1 MSKMYI
7 MVGLPASGKTTKALE
22 LIKSMGNVVRLN
34 KDSMR
39 TMLHGDVFSGRNE
52 GLTRDAVRALAE
64 MFLKKKIN
72 VIIDDTNLN
81 PGTMQSWKDLAKDLA
96 TVEIVDMTDVPVEEC
111 VFRDAQR
118 EKMVG
123 GTVIK
128 NMALRYG
135 LKTFSHG
142 SVVLCDIDGTI
153 ADTTHRLH
161 YVTKPE
167 GASDDWK
174 KDWKGFFSKMADD
187 PVRQDVQKILID
199 LYNRGHTII
208 FLSARPDSYRDVT
221 LKWLADKTLSF
232 AYTLIMRQSHDKR
245 PDTEVKADMLNLH
258 FPDKGVIHTI
268 IDDRPSVIRM
278 WKEMGINVVDVGKG
292 EEF

>member
-7 MVGLPASGKTTKALE
+7 MVGLPASGKSTRAEQILRE
-22 LIKSMGNVVRLN
+22 DGNAVRLN
-34 KDSMR
+34 KDLVR
-39 TMLHGDVFSGRNE
+39 EMLHMGKFTGRNE

-72 VIIDDTNLN
+72 VIVDDTNLN
-81 PGTMQSWKDLAKDLA
+81 PGTMQSWKDLAKDIA
-96 TVEIVDMTDVPVEEC
+96 GVEVIDMTDVPVEEC
-111 VFRDAQR
+111 VLRDTQR
-118 EKMVG
+118 EKSVG

-135 LKTFSHG
+135 LKTFSPG
-142 SVVLCDIDGTI
+142 SIVLCDIDGTI

-161 YVTKPE
+161 YVNVPDGE
-167 GASDDWK
+167 N
-174 KDWKGFFSKMADD
+174 KDWKGFFSGMADD
-187 PVRQDVQKILID
+187 PVRLDVQKILID
-199 LYNRGHTII
+199 LYNKGHTII

-221 LKWLADKTLSF
+221 LKWLADKNLSF

-245 PDTEVKADMLNLH
+245 PDTEVKASMFDLH

-278 WKEMGINVVDVGKG
+278 WKEKGLNVVDVGKG
-292 EEF
+292 IEF

>member
-1 MSKMYI
+1 MYI
-7 MVGLPASGKTTKALE
+7 MVGLPASGKSTRSKEILRE
-22 LIKSMGNVVRLN
+22 DGNAVRLN
-34 KDSMR
+34 KDLMR
-39 TMLHGDVFSGRNE
+39 TMLHMDKFTGRNE
-52 GLTRDAVRALAE
+52 SLTRDAVRSLAE
-64 MFLKKKIN
+64 ILLKKKIN

-111 VFRDAQR
+111 VFRDANR
-118 EKMVG
+118 EKSVG

-135 LKTFSHG
+135 LKTFSPD

-167 GASDDWK
+167 GAPDDWK
-174 KDWKGFFSKMADD
+174 KDWKGFFSEMEAD
-187 PVRQDVQKILID
+187 PVRLDVQKILVD
-199 LYNRGHTII
+199 LYNKGHTII

-245 PDTEVKADMLNLH
+245 PDTEVKASMFDLH

-278 WKEMGINVVDVGKG
+278 WKEMGLNVVDVGAG
-292 EEF
+292 IDF